1 MRFIT
6 FFLHP
11 MSFIIMSYI
20 ILRNHNFT
28 IISYNF
34 EISDGGE
41 IKLFQHGER
50 GMKDLSEV
58 S

>member
-1 MRFIT
+1 
-6 FFLHP
+6 
-11 MSFIIMSYI
+11 MSYI